1 MKQPNLKQQP
11 VKRPAIGSSRP
22 RTGAGSQTSPSLL
35 SLQQQVGNQFVLQ
48 LMGSKQPAVKRGRE
62 EYEQLD
68 DESEE
73 LEEQQDSMAVDDE
86 ESLLEEAQAKD
97 ADKKIEQ
104 PVKKL
109 KTEASASTGSE
120 LVKLGSDEQIE
131 DKDAKSDDEST
142 AVWEGSRP
150 SFTTAS
156 KRAAF
161 ISTSRDPSYGVTIAD
176 YKKPKLTEINGAMP
190 HRMSYN
196 DIRNN
201 ALKLMEG
208 KETASDFNRWTDRFI
223 TAGQAKID
231 LRKKEQ
237 LGKGSDAQL
246 KQLITDMEKSQQQ
259 FIKARNNLASSPT
272 NTSVFEAFIKQA
284 NSFHAN
290 VPDVGPHFGVNN
302 PVQENAHM
310 HVETVSEPQPDTTA
324 SGDGGADK
332 SPAPPKLTRRLSIM
346 SSQVRRMSIGRI
358 SAFPY
363 SSDGKLITTDGSTVS
378 LDDLPKE
385 DREAIEKH
393 KKKTVKGYDPD
404 FKFGKDAD

>member
-11 VKRPAIGSSRP
+11 VKRPAIESSRP
-22 RTGAGSQTSPSLL
+22 RTGTGSQTSTSLL

-48 LMGSKQPAVKRGRE
+48 LMGSKPAVKRGRE

-73 LEEQQDSMAVDDE
+73 LEEEQQMAVDE
-86 ESLLEEAQAKD
+86 EEGLLEEVQAKD
-97 ADKKIEQ
+97 AEKKIEQ

-109 KTEASASTGSE
+109 RTEANMSSGSE
-120 LVKLGSDEQIE
+120 LVQLGSDEQIE
-131 DKDAKSDDEST
+131 ESDEETDNEST
-142 AVWEGSRP
+142 VVWEGKRP

-161 ISTSRDPSYGVTIAD
+161 ISTSRDPSYGVTISD
-176 YKKPKLTEINGAMP
+176 YRKPKLTEINGAMP

-208 KETASDFNRWTDRFI
+208 KETATDFNRWTDRFI
-223 TAGQAKID
+223 TAGQEKID

-237 LGKGSDAQL
+237 VGKGSDAQL
-246 KQLITDMEKSQQQ
+246 KQLITDMETSQQQ
-259 FIKARNNLASSPT
+259 FITARNNLASSPT
-272 NTSVFEAFIKQA
+272 NKSVFEAFIKQA

-346 SSQVRRMSIGRI
+346 SRQVRRMSIGRI